1 MIGTSYLYHN
11 AFIFVQRY
19 LCRKIEPWLLRV
31 GFFVVVFKL
40 LQAQVWWPGI
50 TWMSGLQAAERS
62 QAGQMF
68 AVTKPGSENWLFAY
82 IGHWA
87 CNSKLCFIP
96 LYGCVLWRLLLT
108 ASSKSGPLGV
118 DHPPTPTSF
127 LKPGGTGRHNAAT
140 CRRGCWSALPY
151 LVLLCYGVCVY
162 PLLWAWSQ
170 LFLSFP
176 LSDSPCAK
184 SKVKAH

>member
-1 MIGTSYLYHN
+1 MIGTSHLYHN

-19 LCRKIEPWLLRV
+19 LCGKIEPWLLRV

-40 LQAQVWWPGI
+40 LRAQVWWPGI

-62 QAGQMF
+62 QAGQML
-68 AVTKPGSENWLFAY
+68 AATKPGSENWLFAY

-87 CNSKLCFIP
+87 CNSVNC
-96 LYGCVLWRLLLT
+96 
-108 ASSKSGPLGV
+108 ASSRRMGV
-118 DHPPTPTSF
+118 CFGVCNWLPPPRAALWVLPTPTPTGF
-127 LKPGGTGRHNAAT
+127 LKPGGAGRHDAAT

-151 LVLLCYGVCVY
+151 LVLLCYGVCAY

-176 LSDSPCAK
+176 LTVPVPSLK
-184 SKVKAH
+184 